1 MRRAHKERLAR
12 SSSLVDLSH
21 SCSSLI
27 SGWNWLS
34 MIALKGNVNC
44 AIAQL
49 DATCALNQIQH
60 VHVKYYRPLLNQPGR
75 LSFSKLSVYPS
86 IYLSLD
92 EIMKF
97 TRRNS
102 RELISAKSV
111 QTYSSRVDWVT
122 KKNVHACDAWFSFFF
137 FFFYSRLIGV
147 ARKERELYLK
157 YNNNKRLNYSEL
169 YFLLE
174 I

>member
-86 IYLSLD
+86 ISG
-92 EIMKF
+92 
-97 TRRNS
+97 RNNEVYS
-102 RELISAKSV
+102 AKQPWINKREISANIQFSW
-111 QTYSSRVDWVT
+111 VDWVT

>member
-1 MRRAHKERLAR
+1 
-12 SSSLVDLSH
+12 
-21 SCSSLI
+21 
-27 SGWNWLS
+27 
-34 MIALKGNVNC
+34 
-44 AIAQL
+44 
-49 DATCALNQIQH
+49 
-60 VHVKYYRPLLNQPGR
+60 
-75 LSFSKLSVYPS
+75 
-86 IYLSLD
+86 
-92 EIMKF
+92 MKF

-111 QTYSSRVDWVT
+111 QTYSSVELIELQRKTFTLVT
-122 KKNVHACDAWFSFFF
+122 RDFLFFS